1 MIQDENADKPVFEGI
16 VSAGTK
22 KEMVWKVLTGV
33 ITLKTQYGVFKIILM
48 ETQEISKNDYDLGGN
63 KPNNHL
69 EGNNMPTR
77 EKRYF

>member
-1 MIQDENADKPVFEGI
+1 
-16 VSAGTK
+16 
-22 KEMVWKVLTGV
+22 
-33 ITLKTQYGVFKIILM
+33 M

-69 EGNNMPTR
+69 KGNNMPTR

>member
-1 MIQDENADKPVFEGI
+1 MESTDWSNYP
-16 VSAGTK
+16 
-22 KEMVWKVLTGV
+22 
-33 ITLKTQYGVFKIILM
+33 KTQYGVFKIILM